1 MANSLVFSPAQQ
13 QRVAAFWSWH
23 LLYWLSYLLL
33 KYTHLAILVP
43 LQDEASWPYLWI
55 YSLVTLLN
63 IGCTGLLGQHELLQP
78 RPLRQQLIRLLL
90 ILAPLWLVMVVL
102 RQYLI
107 MHYASDMLQNVESPL
122 KYFLAFSLVLLPL
135 AGWLAVFMLIK
146 TNQLHYASVLQQQQ
160 LAKQARQ
167 ARLKV
172 LRYQLNP
179 HFMFNTLNALNA
191 LIVQRNGIAAE
202 QLIEH
207 LSTYLRHSL
216 KNQQDEF
223 IPLQQELDA
232 LAAYMAIQQVR
243 FGQRLQLNWQ
253 LPVLLPALRFPPLL
267 LQPLAENAIQYSVAE
282 NAGII
287 CLHLLLQ
294 LHDNYLQITLAQPG
308 ADTTAGWASTQQ
320 PANLINLAERL
331 QLLFGNDATLTVSYN
346 SSGFYSQL
354 HIATEALDDSRTE
367 SDNC

>member
-1 MANSLVFSPAQQ
+1 MIAAGTQQLRLVN
-13 QRVAAFWSWH
+13 FWYWH
-23 LLYWLSYLLL
+23 LLYWLSYLLV
-33 KYTHLAILVP
+33 KYTHLAVLVP
-43 LQDEASWPYLWI
+43 LQNEATWPYLCI
-55 YSLVTLLN
+55 YSLLTLIN
-63 IGCTGLLGQHELLQP
+63 ILLTGLLGRHELLQQ
-78 RPLRQQLIRLLL
+78 RPLLQQLKRLLL
-90 ILAPLWLVMVVL
+90 ALLPLWLLLVPL

-107 MHYASDMLQNVESPL
+107 MQYATDMAHDSGSPL

-146 TNQLHYASVLQQQQ
+146 TNQLHYAGVLQQQQ

-191 LIVQRNGIAAE
+191 LIVQRSGQAAE
-202 QLIEH
+202 QLIQH

-232 LAAYMAIQQVR
+232 LSAYMAIQQVR
-243 FGQRLQLNWQ
+243 FGERLQLCWQ
-253 LPVLLPALRFPPLL
+253 LPQQLPTLRFPPLL

-282 NAGII
+282 IAGNI
-287 CLHLLLQ
+287 CLQICLQ
-294 LHDNYLQITLAQPG
+294 LQDGYLQIILAQQG
-308 ADTTAGWASTQQ
+308 ADAGAGWPDTQQ
-320 PANLINLAERL
+320 PLNLINLSERL
-331 QLLFGNDATLTVSYN
+331 QLLFGNAAALNLSHST
-346 SSGFYSQL
+346 SGFYGRL
-354 HIATEALDDSRTE
+354 RIATEALDDSRT
-367 SDNC
+367 

>member
-1 MANSLVFSPAQQ
+1 MANGMTAAVQQ
-13 QRVAAFWSWH
+13 HRLHSFWYWH

-33 KYTHLAILVP
+33 KYTHLVMLVP
-43 LQDEASWPYLWI
+43 LQNETSWPYLWI
-55 YSLVTLLN
+55 YSLVTLIN
-63 IGCTGLLGQHELLQP
+63 ILLTGLLGQHELLTQ
-78 RPLRQQLIRLLL
+78 RPLLQQLKRLLL
-90 ILAPLWLVMVVL
+90 VLLPLWLAMVLL

-107 MHYASDMLQNVESPL
+107 MNYASAMVQNVDSVL

-160 LAKQARQ
+160 LARQARQ

-191 LIVQRNGIAAE
+191 LIVQRNGLAAE
-202 QLIEH
+202 QLIQH

-232 LAAYMAIQQVR
+232 LSAYMAIQQVR
-243 FGQRLQLNWQ
+243 FGDRLQLHWQ
-253 LPVLLPALRFPPLL
+253 LPEQLPALRFPPLM

-282 NAGII
+282 MAGNI
-287 CLHLLLQ
+287 CLQISVQLQDTHL
-294 LHDNYLQITLAQPG
+294 HISLAQQD
-308 ADTTAGWASTQQ
+308 ADATAGWPETQQ
-320 PANLINLAERL
+320 PLNLINLSERL
-331 QLLFGNDATLTVSYN
+331 QLLFANAASLTLSHSAT
-346 SSGFYSQL
+346 GFYSQL
-354 HIATEALDDSRTE
+354 RIATEALDDSST
-367 SDNC
+367 